1 MATETME
8 EAIERTNASAKPPV
22 IFIHGLWLKPNSW
35 DRWVEMFAAAGY
47 AAFAPCSPAG
57 AGGAAAPQTTAEL
70 VAHFTGRAEA
80 LNPRPASGGH
90 YVGTLITHALL

>member
-47 AAFAPCSPAG
+47 AAFAPCWPAE
-57 AGGAAAPQTTAEL
+57 AGGSAI
-70 VAHFTGRAEA
+70 R
-80 LNPRPASGGH
+80 SGG
-90 YVGTLITHALL
+90 